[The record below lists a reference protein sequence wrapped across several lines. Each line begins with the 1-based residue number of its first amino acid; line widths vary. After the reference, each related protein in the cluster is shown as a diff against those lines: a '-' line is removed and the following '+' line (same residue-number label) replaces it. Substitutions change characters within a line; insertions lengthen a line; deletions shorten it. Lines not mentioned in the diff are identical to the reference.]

1 MVRRI
6 KAKLVPGLR
15 DQGLSRNVY
24 CFNVCW
30 AKNLMSKN
38 TEPFPSKGGV
48 VPFSWTVIRGGDG
61 HGEVHEGTAAT
72 RGRVVCE
79 IRVLRGG
86 CDPRAGVSLFLVK
99 SVFRVSSLIFFGFR
113 HEECRPVVCFTGC
126 PSCRT

>member
-38 TEPFPSKGGV
+38 TEPFPSKGGG
-48 VPFSWTVIRGGDG
+48 WCR
-61 HGEVHEGTAAT
+61 
-72 RGRVVCE
+72 
-79 IRVLRGG
+79 
-86 CDPRAGVSLFLVK
+86 FLG
-99 SVFRVSSLIFFGFR
+99 L
-113 HEECRPVVCFTGC
+113 
-126 PSCRT
+126 

>member
-38 TEPFPSKGGV
+38 TEPFPS
-48 VPFSWTVIRGGDG
+48 RGGGAVFLD
-61 HGEVHEGTAAT
+61 
-72 RGRVVCE
+72 
-79 IRVLRGG
+79 
-86 CDPRAGVSLFLVK
+86 CDPRRRRPWRSTRGNSGNA
-99 SVFRVSSLIFFGFR
+99 RSS
-113 HEECRPVVCFTGC
+113 CM
-126 PSCRT
+126 

>member
-38 TEPFPSKGGV
+38 TGRILV
-48 VPFSWTVIRGGDG
+48 VVATP
-61 HGEVHEGTAAT
+61 EV
-72 RGRVVCE
+72 
-79 IRVLRGG
+79 
-86 CDPRAGVSLFLVK
+86 
-99 SVFRVSSLIFFGFR
+99 
-113 HEECRPVVCFTGC
+113 
-126 PSCRT
+126 